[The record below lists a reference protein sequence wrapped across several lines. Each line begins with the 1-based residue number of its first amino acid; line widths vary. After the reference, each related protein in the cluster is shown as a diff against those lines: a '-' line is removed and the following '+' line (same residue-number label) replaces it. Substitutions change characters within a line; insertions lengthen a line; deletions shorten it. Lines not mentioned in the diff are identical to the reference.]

1 MSIELSD
8 ELGVRMSYEKNLQ
21 TIKENLK
28 FLELREESSFGK
40 VALKKGIIIPID
52 RETVASF
59 EGGSFHFNFF
69 HIVQNMLFCT
79 SFCRE
84 LPSDGEYRAF
94 LKTLFQETEAEFLQ
108 APLDVRIYEAPL
120 FRAGI
125 FMSYSEF
132 SQDPEV
138 ALMAA
143 YEFLDLYHSEGDA
156 EFLELAK
163 AMLLR
168 SFKKKKTAQVAYLL
182 SYVHHVKE
190 DYPLAIDYVER
201 ALELNPPEELEEA
214 IKSDMVE
221 LNGLM
226 EVMTV
231 RSLMEEGN
239 YVSALNYLLSGE
251 EKDGWRHHYMLGE
264 VYLALERPLDAI
276 GSLKLALEQN
286 PIEADI
292 YESIGIASYFLGD
305 VMNAITFFEHGLKL
319 NPKHAEI
326 LKNLASLYS
335 KTGRS
340 EIGIK
345 LLEKAKL
352 FHPEDPDLD
361 VLISN
366 MKERLGQ

>member
-1 MSIELSD
+1 
-8 ELGVRMSYEKNLQ
+8 
-21 TIKENLK
+21 
-28 FLELREESSFGK
+28 
-40 VALKKGIIIPID
+40 
-52 RETVASF
+52 
-59 EGGSFHFNFF
+59 
-69 HIVQNMLFCT
+69 
-79 SFCRE
+79 
-84 LPSDGEYRAF
+84 
-94 LKTLFQETEAEFLQ
+94 
-108 APLDVRIYEAPL
+108 
-120 FRAGI
+120 
-125 FMSYSEF
+125 
-132 SQDPEV
+132 
-138 ALMAA
+138 
-143 YEFLDLYHSEGDA
+143 
-156 EFLELAK
+156 
-163 AMLLR
+163 
-168 SFKKKKTAQVAYLL
+168 
-182 SYVHHVKE
+182 
-190 DYPLAIDYVER
+190 
-201 ALELNPPEELEEA
+201 
-214 IKSDMVE
+214 
-221 LNGLM
+221 
-226 EVMTV
+226 
-231 RSLMEEGN
+231 
-239 YVSALNYLLSGE
+239 
-251 EKDGWRHHYMLGE
+251 MLGE